1 MGIWV
6 IFRKVANLAE
16 ASRKSFVIHGW
27 EENVCLGI
35 RKAMKNEINS
45 HESSLFYS
53 FLTGDILLKKQ
64 SICWWSETL

>member
-45 HESSLFYS
+45 HESLLF
-53 FLTGDILLKKQ
+53 IL
-64 SICWWSETL
+64 S